1 MPNPIFVVPIAD
13 VERGTQS
20 VAWDIPVSW
29 LEDTLRDT
37 DATPR
42 GTPGHIE
49 VELSKNG
56 REVMVRGHAT
66 VDVTMPC
73 VVTLDPL
80 PFALHAEIFLLLEPA
95 AGAPLPRRAGGTGRR
110 RIEKKPAAGAA
121 GAAGTAG
128 PAGSAV
134 PRLAIS
140 HRGRSKPVGGAEVWT
155 ADPELPTEDA
165 AKDTYDGEKIVL
177 DGFLREFILLELPM
191 YPRRSDLPSDPT
203 PASPPPSKET
213 GEAEAPVDPRL
224 LPLAAIAS
232 RLREQKKE

>member
-1 MPNPIFVVPIAD
+1 M
-13 VERGTQS
+13 S
-20 VAWDIPVSW
+20 WDIPVNW

-42 GTPGHIE
+42 GTPGRVE

-56 REVMVRGHAT
+56 REVMVRGNAT

-80 PFALHAEIFLLLEPA
+80 HFELRAEIFLLLEPA

-110 RIEKKPAAGAA
+110 RVEKAPP
-121 GAAGTAG
+121 AG
-128 PAGSAV
+128 PAGAASPAG

-140 HRGRSKPVGGAEVWT
+140 HRGRSKPLGGAEPWT

-191 YPRRSDLPSDPT
+191 YPRRSDLPSDQT
-203 PASPPPSKET
+203 PASPPPSKQT

-224 LPLAAIAS
+224 LPLAEIAS